1 MANISQL
8 IAPSGVLTAA
18 DAFRYESVSGA
29 TQALDVGSSDFF
41 NAGTLTS
48 DVTISFSN
56 VPTEARWSYSFVGDL
71 VSSYDIENASYDS
84 VSFSVASQA
93 TNPSDLFFKADGT
106 KIYVVEQINDSVY
119 QYSLS
124 TAWDLN
130 TASYDGVSFSVA
142 SQENFP
148 QGLFFKDDGTKMYVV
163 GYTQN
168 DGVYQYSLSTAWDL
182 STASYDSVIFSV
194 AGQEAFPRGLFF
206 KDDGTKMYVVGTDNA
221 RVYQYS
227 LSTAWD
233 LSTASYDSVSF
244 SVASQETGPQGL
256 FFKDDG
262 TKMYVVGSSSD
273 SVYQYSL
280 STAWDVSTASYDSVS
295 FSVAGQETTPFG
307 FFFKDD
313 GTKMYVVGSSSDSV
327 YQYSTGSYGTITLPA
342 SVQNSPSEAFTTDRV
357 TYTFFTDDG
366 GTNVHL
372 ISEEIE

>member
-48 DVTISFSN
+48 DVTVSFSN
-56 VPTEARWSYSFVGDL
+56 VPTEARWSYSFVGDFL
-71 VSSYDIENASYDS
+71 STYDIENASYDS
-84 VSFSVASQA
+84 VSFSVSSQD
-93 TNPSDLFFKADGT
+93 TSLSSVFFKPDGT
-106 KIYVVEQINDSVY
+106 KMYVVGNTNDTVF

-124 TAWDLN
+124 TAWDVS
-130 TASYDGVSFSVA
+130 TASYDSVSFDVS
-142 SQENFP
+142 SQDTSPYSF
-148 QGLFFKDDGTKMYVV
+148 FFKPDGTKMYVAGRSSTKV
-163 GYTQN
+163 H
-168 DGVYQYSLSTAWDL
+168 QYSLSTAWAL
-182 STASYDSVIFSV
+182 STASYDSVSFDVSS
-194 AGQEAFPRGLFF
+194 QDTFTYGLFF
-206 KDDGTKMYVVGTDNA
+206 KPDGTKMYFAGLGADL
-221 RVYQYS
+221 VYQYS

-244 SVASQETGPQGL
+244 DVSSQETGPTGL

-262 TKMYVVGSSSD
+262 TKMYVIGFGND
-273 SVYQYSL
+273 SVFQYSL

-295 FSVAGQETTPFG
+295 FSVASQETNTRG
-307 FFFKDD
+307 LSFKDD
-313 GTKMYVVGSSSDSV
+313 GTKMYVAGLGGTV
-327 YQYSTGSYGTITLPA
+327 YQYDTAPTPTLTLPA
-342 SVQNSPSEAFTTDRV
+342 SVQNSPSEAFTTERV